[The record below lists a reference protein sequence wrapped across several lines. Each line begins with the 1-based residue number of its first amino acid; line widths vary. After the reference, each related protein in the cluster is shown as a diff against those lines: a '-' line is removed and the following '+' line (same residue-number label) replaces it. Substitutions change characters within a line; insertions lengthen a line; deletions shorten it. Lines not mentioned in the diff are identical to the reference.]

1 MIFYQVPCMR
11 FERSAIN
18 SNNPRQR
25 FVEWQH
31 PDNERYLD
39 LSQGELLR
47 LAKESA
53 ENQENLNVK
62 IKTRRSDEVWYRNN
76 FLHLD
81 TILSRNTLGHLERLP
96 GQLKTVEP
104 EFRLT
109 GLEKTTAKTASKTP
123 FETTSRRRATGV
135 SQG

>member
-1 MIFYQVPCMR
+1 MR

-47 LAKESA
+47 LAKDNA

-62 IKTRRSDEVWYRNN
+62 IKTRRSDEV
-76 FLHLD
+76 
-81 TILSRNTLGHLERLP
+81 
-96 GQLKTVEP
+96 
-104 EFRLT
+104 
-109 GLEKTTAKTASKTP
+109 
-123 FETTSRRRATGV
+123 
-135 SQG
+135 